1 MDVRPNFGDGDGGS
15 FIIVLAG
22 KPVQRM
28 TVVGTFLGT
37 NSARTI
43 PEGGLTVVIGPMVA
57 TVAGTI
63 IGIIYGFDNFLR
75 TKFLDPTVPAERIMV

>member
-1 MDVRPNFGDGDGGS
+1 M
-15 FIIVLAG
+15 LAG
-22 KPVQRM
+22 KAVQRM

-43 PEGGLTVVIGPMVA
+43 LEGGLTVVIGPMVA
-57 TVAGTI
+57 TAAGTNS
-63 IGIIYGFDNFLR
+63 GIIYGFIIFLG